1 MAVDPALQQ
10 VTDRVAKLIAAGDL
24 EAAGKLVASLQATQ
38 PLAHDLGFV
47 QLALYKRDAPTALLF
62 AHRAV
67 ENGGGALGEQ
77 YLALAH
83 LQAGDPAAA
92 IDAARR
98 AVAHDPSPR
107 SRAGFGTVLLAAA
120 RPRDAAAV
128 LRQVV
133 AESPR
138 DIEALVNL
146 ATACAQ
152 LGDYAEAIRCYAR
165 AYDLDPANPRV
176 IANLLGMFAELGKWL
191 GALGALELSRKSDPP
206 PELELVFDVAT
217 LHLVRLIAEKFPAPG
232 VGADPDRAVT
242 SAIAAARSRSPRV
255 QLAVARTLVELGRG
269 DEARP
274 LVDALAGAPPD
285 PPLDPPERAALCF
298 LQGTYAR
305 AAGDNAR
312 ALELYGEALA
322 ADPGCAEACANAT
335 RVLLEDGSAG
345 ALERA
350 GKLLDGFPAEHVTPE
365 LLYNHA
371 AYLARTGRPAD
382 ARPRLE
388 RILRVTGGAGRI
400 SQLARQALGELA
412 GAK

>member
-10 VTDRVAKLIAAGDL
+10 TTERVARLLAAGDL
-24 EAAGKLVASLQATQ
+24 EGAGKLVASLEATQ
-38 PLAHDLGFV
+38 PVAHDLGYV
-47 QLALYKRDAPTALLF
+47 SLALHKRDGSTALLF

-67 ENGGGALGEQ
+67 ERGAGALGEH

-98 AVAHDPSPR
+98 AVAQDPSPR

-138 DIEALVNL
+138 DVEALVNL

-165 AYDLDPANPRV
+165 AFDADPGNPRV

-191 GALGALELSRKSDPP
+191 GALAALELSRKSEPP
-206 PELELVFDVAT
+206 RELDLVFDVAT
-217 LHLVRLIAEKFPAPG
+217 LHLVRLVAEKFPAPG
-232 VGADPDRAVT
+232 VGGDPDRAVS
-242 SAIAAARSRSPRV
+242 SAITAAGSRSPRV
-255 QLAVARTLVELGRG
+255 QLAVARTLIELGRA

-274 LVDALAGAPPD
+274 LVDGLGEAA
-285 PPLDPPERAALCF
+285 LDPPDRAALRF
-298 LQGTYAR
+298 LQGVYAR
-305 AAGDNAR
+305 GAGDSAR

-335 RVLLEDGSAG
+335 RVLLEDGSAA

-350 GKLLDGFPAEHVTPE
+350 GKLLDAFPAEHVTPD

-371 AYLARTGRPAD
+371 AYLARTGRPGD
-382 ARPRLE
+382 ARARLE
-388 RILRVTGGAGRI
+388 RLLRVTGGAGRI

-412 GAK
+412 GAR